1 MNKKIK
7 DKMFLDF
14 FMDIQKKAGYFLP
27 YVQQSILGLITK
39 MDHKVRDE
47 RILKEEHKID
57 PSAIAKLEDENEL
70 GNDCIFGLMKFL
82 KLRCFYDF

>member
-27 YVQQSILGLITK
+27 YVKESILGLITK

-47 RILKEEHKID
+47 KILKEEHKID
-57 PSAIAKLEDENEL
+57 PSAIAKLEVENESGDDL
-70 GNDCIFGLMKFL
+70 FFFCI
-82 KLRCFYDF
+82 Y

>member
-27 YVQQSILGLITK
+27 YVKESILGLITK

-47 RILKEEHKID
+47 KILKEEHKID
-57 PSAIAKLEDENEL
+57 PSAIAKLEVENESGDDL
-70 GNDCIFGLMKFL
+70 FFFCI
-82 KLRCFYDF
+82 DEIIN